1 MITLLLKIVLFLTQ
15 SEWSTQRII
24 NKTPSLNREG
34 WGGSLVWV
42 SLHPPH
48 TLYTLWNRVQGLC
61 LSAFCTLTPSNQKFP
76 IQKSCIP
83 FQECS
88 LFCERRPVNHVIRGG
103 LFGSVCDDKRH
114 VILSDVAISRTTI
127 KCSEYYK
134 KVILVILLSLYLCV
148 FVFMQCTVCRQNGYS
163 IPSWRITVC
172 GMTRFCP

>member
-42 SLHPPH
+42 SC
-48 TLYTLWNRVQGLC
+48 YTLM
-61 LSAFCTLTPSNQKFP
+61 TPLTPSKIGCKACVYRHSAPLHPQIKNFLYK
-76 IQKSCIP
+76 KSCTP

-134 KVILVILLSLYLCV
+134 MVILVIL
-148 FVFMQCTVCRQNGYS
+148 
-163 IPSWRITVC
+163 
-172 GMTRFCP
+172 

>member
-42 SLHPPH
+42 SH
-48 TLYTLWNRVQGLC
+48 YTLMTPLTPSKIGCKACVYRHF
-61 LSAFCTLTPSNQKFP
+61 STLTPSNQKFP

-88 LFCERRPVNHVIRGG
+88 LFCERRLVNHVIRGG

-134 KVILVILLSLYLCV
+134 MVISVIL
-148 FVFMQCTVCRQNGYS
+148 
-163 IPSWRITVC
+163 
-172 GMTRFCP
+172 